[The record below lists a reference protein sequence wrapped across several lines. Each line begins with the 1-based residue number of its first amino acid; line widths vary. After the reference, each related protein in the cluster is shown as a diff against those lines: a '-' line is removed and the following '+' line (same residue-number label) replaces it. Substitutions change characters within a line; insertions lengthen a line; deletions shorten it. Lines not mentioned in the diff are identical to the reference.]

1 MKTKFLPIALALLLA
16 PAVFAQDYEIKLTRP
31 KKAGAEYNLDVAGKQ
46 SKDVTVTSDG
56 AVERAAPIMP
66 HPSGLRLTRL
76 PVRPP
81 MRPQLAAVVGVAARR
96 I

>member
-1 MKTKFLPIALALLLA
+1 MPGATTAVVASRTAAVVQSIAAGE
-16 PAVFAQDYEIKLTRP
+16 VTAQ
-31 KKAGAEYNLDVAGKQ
+31 AWAF
-46 SKDVTVTSDG
+46 
-56 AVERAAPIMP
+56 ERAAPIMP